1 MATENKLSSYYTST
15 ATNQIDQRKIF
26 FLLKKNV
33 WWVLLIVLVTNLA
46 AYLYVRWT
54 RPVFESE
61 SVIKLDIEDKAN
73 ILGFGSMAQNID
85 NMAGEIELLRSDLF
99 FNRVVEAT
107 RMDISYYV
115 YGRVLFQER
124 YLNSPFRVECV
135 VKNSVIHDRPFDVE
149 ILNDEQFVLS
159 YSVGDEVISRAYLF
173 GEKIISS
180 DFQFIITLT
189 DYYQSP
195 RDDIKHYFTI
205 NSKQAQVGYLSRNM
219 KVEPVNLNANTLRI
233 GFQGYDRQK
242 VRDLV
247 AVIDSVYLK
256 YTTEKK
262 NQATEQKL
270 EFLDTQLAAIEDRLG
285 QYEDYFENFTIQNRT
300 NDLRS
305 EIGEAI
311 LKLETLENQR
321 FELVQMQE
329 AVNKLS
335 QLVRDE
341 EVIPEEPSLFNE
353 YPPDILTY
361 IQELNKLINDRE
373 LSSGSYKEKSLAFQI
388 KDRRIA
394 QIKSNVLE
402 LLASYNIRL
411 KEEIDLLA
419 EKREMIEEEFVRLPS
434 RGTTYNRNQRYHA
447 LYEEIFLSLIQ
458 KKNELEIA
466 KAGTVT
472 DFVVLLPA
480 TLPSAPV
487 APEKF
492 LIRVAG
498 GVLGL
503 VLSVAFLL
511 VSYVVHDK
519 ISSQSE
525 LERHTQT
532 PIVGS
537 VPKYRQAKSMPAT
550 IVVNDSP
557 KSAISEAFRAIR
569 TNLQFMGLDK
579 EKKVISVTSTV
590 STEGKTFVAAN
601 LANILAMSGQRVV
614 LIDLDLRKPKVHK
627 AFETSNFEQGAS
639 TILIGRHT
647 IDDCLQTSKID
658 NLDFIPAGPTPP
670 NPAELIGSKH
680 FTKLLEEVKKRY
692 DLVVIDTPPVG
703 LVTDGILVMEKVDVP
718 LYVVRANFSR
728 KVFLKTLDRIQFTRN
743 YEHLGLILNSV
754 DAINEYGYT
763 YEKYGYG
770 YYSTPEKPHGLLAKV
785 RDMVRKR

>member
-1 MATENKLSSYYTST
+1 MATENNLSSYYTDT

-26 FLLKKNV
+26 FLLRKNIG
-33 WWVLLIVLVTNLA
+33 WVVLIVLATNLA
-46 AYLYVRWT
+46 AYLYIRYT
-54 RPVFESE
+54 RPVYESE
-61 SVIKLDIEDKAN
+61 SVIKLDIESKAN
-73 ILGFGSMAQNID
+73 ILGFNSMAQNID

-115 YGRVLFQER
+115 YGRVLYQER
-124 YLNSPFRVECV
+124 YQNSPFRVEYV
-135 VKNSVIHDRPFDVE
+135 VKNPAIYDRPFDVE

-159 YSVGDEVISRAYLF
+159 YTVGGEVISRAYLF
-173 GEKIISS
+173 GEKIINS
-180 DFQFIITLT
+180 DFQFIVTLT
-189 DYYQSP
+189 DHYQSP

-270 EFLDTQLAAIEDRLG
+270 EFLDSQLESIEDRLG

-311 LKLETLENQR
+311 GRLEALETKR

-329 AVNKLS
+329 AVNGLS
-335 QLVRDE
+335 GQVQNE

-353 YPPDILTY
+353 YPPDVLNY
-361 IQELNKLINDRE
+361 VQELNRLLNERE
-373 LSSGSYKEKSLAFQI
+373 LLVESYRESTLAVQR
-388 KDRRIA
+388 KDQRIA
-394 QIKSNVLE
+394 QIKDNVLKLLNSYQTRLEEE
-402 LLASYNIRL
+402 LNF
-411 KEEIDLLA
+411 LA
-419 EKREMIEEEFVRLPS
+419 EKKSDIEDEFVRLPS
-434 RGTTYNRNQRYHA
+434 RGTTYNRNQRYYD
-447 LYEEIFLSLIQ
+447 LYEGIFLSLIQ

-480 TLPSAPV
+480 TLPGSPI

-498 GVLGL
+498 GVSGV
-503 VLSVAFLL
+503 VLSIAFLL
-511 VSYVVHDK
+511 VSYIVHDK

-525 LERHTQT
+525 LERHTQI

-537 VPKYRQAKSMPAT
+537 VPKYKRAKSVPAT
-550 IVVNDSP
+550 IVVNESP

-579 EKKVISVTSTV
+579 DKKVISVTSTI
-590 STEGKTFVAAN
+590 STEGKTFVAVN
-601 LANILAMSGQRVV
+601 LANVLAMSGQRVV
-614 LIDLDLRKPKVHK
+614 LVDLDMRKPKVHL
-627 AFETSNFEQGAS
+627 AFETQNTTQGAS
-639 TILIGRHT
+639 TILIGKHT
-647 IDDCLQTSKID
+647 VDDCIHNSEID
-658 NLDFIPAGPTPP
+658 NLDFIPAGPAPP
-670 NPAELIGSKH
+670 NPAELIGSQYFEELIK
-680 FTKLLEEVKKRY
+680 EVKKRY

-703 LVTDGILVMEKVDVP
+703 LVTDGMLVMETADVP
-718 LYVVRANFSR
+718 LYVIRANFSR
-728 KVFLKTLDRIQFTRN
+728 KVFLKTLDRIQSTRN

-770 YYSTPEKPHGLLAKV
+770 YYTSPEEPHGWRAKISKV
-785 RDMVRKR
+785 FKRK